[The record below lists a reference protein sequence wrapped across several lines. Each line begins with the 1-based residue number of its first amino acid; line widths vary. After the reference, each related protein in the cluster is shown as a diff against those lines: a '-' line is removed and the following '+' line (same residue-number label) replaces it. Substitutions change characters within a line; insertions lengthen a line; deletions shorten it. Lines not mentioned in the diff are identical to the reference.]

1 MFSLFNFLSIFPGG
15 SADRIC
21 PYVQTPMGVAPTAAC
36 TLRLQFAHFYGISPV
51 LHAMSS
57 PFLIERRRGG
67 GGRGAVQ
74 HGTAR
79 WVVRLSTGL
88 SVGPMAPMTDQDNPT
103 IPRAR
108 PRRRDEGRWSDTHRR
123 ATTRFEIHALKRQ
136 RKRTNDNYRLNV

>member
-67 GGRGAVQ
+67 GGERR
-74 HGTAR
+74 GTAR
-79 WVVRLSTGL
+79 HGALGGPTVDWVVGRSHGANDR
-88 SVGPMAPMTDQDNPT
+88 SRQSHNPA
-103 IPRAR
+103 RAAA
-108 PRRRDEGRWSDTHRR
+108 S
-123 ATTRFEIHALKRQ
+123 A
-136 RKRTNDNYRLNV
+136 